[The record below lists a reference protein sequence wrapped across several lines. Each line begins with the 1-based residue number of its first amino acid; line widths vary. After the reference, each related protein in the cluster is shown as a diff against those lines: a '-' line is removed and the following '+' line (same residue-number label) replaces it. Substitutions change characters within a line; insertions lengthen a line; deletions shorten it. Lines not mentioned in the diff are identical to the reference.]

1 MPNGDVLTA
10 EQTGAAA
17 LRDPQLSV
25 PELPRLRRGVAVH
38 PVNEGLV
45 VEGLPAPQVFRG
57 KSATALLPR
66 LLPLLDG
73 TRNCAAL
80 AEELGMTARAVFKA
94 LSLLWM
100 CGVIEDTPP
109 PAGEQAGAG
118 SAVAAELADYLS
130 RMGDST
136 GANACWEQGALR
148 LATARVALFGDGH
161 TATALAEE
169 LAPSARVTRVTWPD
183 GALPEGTTLA
193 VTAGLPRAELPAVAA
208 ACRVRDVPL
217 VRIAVFD
224 GHARLGPFVHPRY
237 TPCLE
242 CLLAEEAGTDDGSP
256 SGGYGEETGEEA
268 AALTAALAAHD
279 LFGFLSRSVPS
290 PYPNQWRTVA
300 LDDLKQR
307 RHSGATRP
315 GCPSCSAIPRG
326 VAEGRDPN
334 PGPGPAPGP
343 GLGQGLEPAP
353 LAARYE
359 AFIGFPPHEY
369 MDLKGHQQHYKPS
382 NLALQRQEKTWPVC
396 PRIEL
401 PTPDL
406 ARLTG
411 QPYEQEPPARDAACD
426 EGTLS
431 LLLAAV
437 AGIKGGNTGNT
448 GNTGSTGNADNTD
461 NTDSS
466 AGLLRRWTPSGGNIG
481 SVLAHLAVRDVPGL
495 EPGIYGYVPSG
506 HRLALLALGTGAL
519 DGVPGRG
526 PATLVLSGN
535 LGKVAKK
542 YHSFALRVTLLDAGC
557 AAATLRRVCR
567 TLGLPRSPVRRW
579 DERAVT
585 GALGVDPRVEPVT
598 AVIDLGR
605 PL

>member
-1 MPNGDVLTA
+1 MADLRAADRRRTGGELTRMPNGDVLTA

-25 PELPRLRRGVAVH
+25 PALPRLRRGVAVQQ
-38 PVNEGLV
+38 VEEGLA

-57 KSATALLPR
+57 KAATALLPR

-73 TRNCAAL
+73 SRDRAAL
-80 AEELGMTARAVFKA
+80 AEELELTQRAVFKA

-100 CGVIEDTPP
+100 CGVIEDSPP
-109 PAGEQAGAG
+109 PPVAGRPDAG
-118 SAVAAELADYLS
+118 SALPAELADYLS

-136 GANACWEQGALR
+136 GANGYWEQGALR
-148 LATARVALFGDGH
+148 LAAARVALFGSGP
-161 TATALAEE
+161 AAAALAAE
-169 LAPSARVTRVTWPD
+169 LAPSTHVTRVTGPD
-183 GALPEGTTLA
+183 ALPPPETTLA
-193 VTAGLPRAELPAVAA
+193 VTAGLRRGELSVVAA
-208 ACRVRDVPL
+208 ACRDRDVPL
-217 VRIAVFD
+217 VRVAVSA

-242 CLLAEEAGTDDGSP
+242 CLLAEE
-256 SGGYGEETGEEA
+256 SGVPDSSADTGPDEEA

-279 LFGFLSRSVPS
+279 LFGFLSRAVPS

-300 LDDLKQR
+300 LDDLKQQ

-315 GCPSCSAIPRG
+315 GCPTCSAVPAVERSG
-326 VAEGRDPN
+326 AAEGP
-334 PGPGPAPGP
+334 
-343 GLGQGLEPAP
+343 EPAP

-396 PRIEL
+396 PRAEL
-401 PTPDL
+401 PPPDT
-406 ARLTG
+406 ARLAGRPYGQETG
-411 QPYEQEPPARDAACD
+411 PETAVDRD
-426 EGTLS
+426 TLS
-431 LLLAAV
+431 LVLATV
-437 AGIKGGNTGNT
+437 AGIRVG
-448 GNTGSTGNADNTD
+448 DPD
-461 NTDSS
+461 F
-466 AGLLRRWTPSGGNIG
+466 LRRWTPSGGNIG

-495 EPGIYGYVPSG
+495 EPGLYGYVPG
-506 HRLALLALGTGAL
+506 DHRLALLAPGTGAL
-519 DGVPGRG
+519 DGLPGAG
-526 PATLVLSGN
+526 PATLVLTGN

-557 AAATLRRVCR
+557 AQATLRRVCR
-567 TLGLPRSPVRRW
+567 TLGLPRTPVRRW
-579 DERAVT
+579 DERAAAA
-585 GALGVDPRVEPVT
+585 ALGVDPRVEPVT
-598 AVIDLGR
+598 AVTDLGR

>member
-25 PELPRLRRGVAVH
+25 PALPRLRRGLAVQ
-38 PVNEGLV
+38 PVSEGLV

-57 KSATALLPR
+57 KAATALLPR

-73 TRNCAAL
+73 TKDCAAL
-80 AEELGMTARAVFKA
+80 AEELGIAPRAVFKA

-100 CGVIEDTPP
+100 CGVIEDTPSP
-109 PAGEQAGAG
+109 GSEQSAAGDAL
-118 SAVAAELADYLS
+118 AAELADHLS

-136 GANACWEQGALR
+136 GANSCWEQGALR
-148 LATARVALFGDGH
+148 LTTARVALFGTGP

-169 LAPSARVTRVTWPD
+169 LGPSAPVVRVTGTD
-183 GALPEGTTLA
+183 GVPPEGTTLA
-193 VTAGLPRAELPAVAA
+193 VAAALPAAELSAVAA
-208 ACRVRDVPL
+208 ACRERNLPL
-217 VRIAVFD
+217 VRVAVFA
-224 GHARLGPFVHPRY
+224 GRARLGPFVHPDC
-237 TPCLE
+237 TPCLD
-242 CLLAEEAGTDDGSP
+242 CLLAEEADTEEAPGTPEAD
-256 SGGYGEETGEEA
+256 EEA

-315 GCPSCSAIPRG
+315 GCPSCSAARP
-326 VAEGRDPN
+326 A
-334 PGPGPAPGP
+334 GPAPEATAVTEDP
-343 GLGQGLEPAP
+343 RPAP

-369 MDLKGHQQHYKPS
+369 MDPKGHQQHYKPS

-396 PRIEL
+396 PRVEL
-401 PTPDL
+401 PDPDT
-406 ARLTG
+406 ARLAG
-411 QPYEQEPPARDAACD
+411 RPYGHEEAGPEAAVDAHVDAQ
-426 EGTLS
+426 TLS
-431 LLLAAV
+431 LVLATT
-437 AGIKGGNTGNT
+437 AGIRVG
-448 GNTGSTGNADNTD
+448 DPD
-461 NTDSS
+461 F
-466 AGLLRRWTPSGGNIG
+466 LRRWTPSGGNIG
-481 SVLAHLAVRDVPGL
+481 SVLAHLAVRDAAGL
-495 EPGIYGYVPSG
+495 EPGLYGYVPG
-506 HRLALLALGTGAL
+506 EHRLALLAPGTAAL
-519 DGVPGRG
+519 AGVPGSG
-526 PATLVLSGN
+526 PATLVLTGN

-557 AAATLRRVCR
+557 AQATLRRVCR
-567 TLGLPRSPVRRW
+567 TLGLPRTPVRRW

>member
-25 PELPRLRRGVAVH
+25 PALPRLRRGVAVQQ
-38 PVNEGLV
+38 VEEGLA

-57 KSATALLPR
+57 KAATALLPR

-73 TRNCAAL
+73 SRDRTAL
-80 AEELGMTARAVFKA
+80 AGELELTQRAVFKA

-100 CGVIEDTPP
+100 CGVIEDSPP
-109 PAGEQAGAG
+109 PRGGALSDAGPDAG
-118 SAVAAELADYLS
+118 SALPAELADYLS

-136 GANACWEQGALR
+136 GANGYWEQGALR
-148 LATARVALFGDGH
+148 LAAARVALFGTGP
-161 TATALAEE
+161 AAAALAAE
-169 LAPSARVTRVTWPD
+169 LAPSAHVTRVTGA
-183 GALPEGTTLA
+183 GALPPPDTTLV
-193 VTAGLPRAELPAVAA
+193 VTAGLQPGELSAVAA
-208 ACRVRDVPL
+208 ACRDRDIPL
-217 VRIAVFD
+217 VRVAVSA
-224 GHARLGPFVHPRY
+224 GRARLGPFVHPRY

-242 CLLAEEAGTDDGSP
+242 CLLAEESEAPDSLADTEPD
-256 SGGYGEETGEEA
+256 EEA

-279 LFGFLSRSVPS
+279 LFGFLSRAVPS

-300 LDDLKQR
+300 LDDLKQQ

-315 GCPSCSAIPRG
+315 GCPTCSAVPAVEQG
-326 VAEGRDPN
+326 GAAEGP
-334 PGPGPAPGP
+334 
-343 GLGQGLEPAP
+343 EPAP

-396 PRIEL
+396 PRAEL
-401 PTPDL
+401 PAPDT
-406 ARLTG
+406 ARLAG
-411 QPYEQEPPARDAACD
+411 QPYGQETGPEAAVDRD
-426 EGTLS
+426 TLS
-431 LLLAAV
+431 LVLATV
-437 AGIKGGNTGNT
+437 AGIRVG
-448 GNTGSTGNADNTD
+448 DPD
-461 NTDSS
+461 F
-466 AGLLRRWTPSGGNIG
+466 LRRWTPSGGNIG
-481 SVLAHLAVRDVPGL
+481 SVLAHLAVRDAPGL
-495 EPGIYGYVPSG
+495 EPGLYGYVPG
-506 HRLALLALGTGAL
+506 DHRLALLAPGTDAL
-519 DGVPGRG
+519 DGVPGAG
-526 PATLVLSGN
+526 PATLVLTGN

-557 AAATLRRVCR
+557 AQTTLRRVCR
-567 TLGLPRSPVRRW
+567 TLGLPRTPVRRW

-585 GALGVDPRVEPVT
+585 AALGVDPRVEPVT
-598 AVIDLGR
+598 AVTDLGR